1 MEINRIIF
9 FDAPGKFRDHTF
21 LMELIIMDFWKL
33 LVSHMQEWKIEYI
46 MFTQGQNK
54 KLRKDNSVIFLKNK
68 EGKAQR
74 K

>member
-1 MEINRIIF
+1 
-9 FDAPGKFRDHTF
+9 
-21 LMELIIMDFWKL
+21 MDFWKL